1 MRFPSTY
8 YARSFVIQFFNA
20 LANKDNLFG
29 SEIAQ
34 WICLH
39 LPSSSPGF
47 KSQAHRV
54 RFCIYIKILYYFCI
68 VERTRGRVRLILKNT
83 RQSFSN
89 LKRLITWLKLFNLL
103 QFAAL
108 LNHCFWEVQN
118 VKTKNRKS
126 QNTKTG
132 IKIWSFFFFLFWGPF
147 PTSFFFIFVISIQL
161 TLNEICQRL
170 NLTTDLWYRKQP
182 LYYLAY

>member
-8 YARSFVIQFFNA
+8 YARYFVIQFFNA

-83 RQSFSN
+83 TN
-89 LKRLITWLKLFNLL
+89 LSATLKDWSLGWSYSICCNLL
-103 QFAAL
+103 HFWIT
-108 LNHCFWEVQN
+108 FWEVQN

-132 IKIWSFFFFLFWGPF
+132 IKIWSFFFFLFCGPF

-170 NLTTDLWYRKQP
+170 NLNHRP
-182 LYYLAY
+182 VV